1 MCIGCVHKVALKKY
15 MNHRVTS
22 KKRENEENLKQILT
36 SQASFFFLISKNF
49 IYTNGYSVQ
58 EKHKANPEKTRK
70 NQTAKKNYKRERELR
85 KEGRESFGGLGE
97 GVFTDSF
104 WWFGDQEDSAF

>member
-15 MNHRVTS
+15 MNYRVTS

-58 EKHKANPEKTRK
+58 EKHKANPEKTRRK
-70 NQTAKKNYKRERELR
+70 TERKQERTRQQKKIT
-85 KEGRESFGGLGE
+85 KEKEN
-97 GVFTDSF
+97 
-104 WWFGDQEDSAF
+104 